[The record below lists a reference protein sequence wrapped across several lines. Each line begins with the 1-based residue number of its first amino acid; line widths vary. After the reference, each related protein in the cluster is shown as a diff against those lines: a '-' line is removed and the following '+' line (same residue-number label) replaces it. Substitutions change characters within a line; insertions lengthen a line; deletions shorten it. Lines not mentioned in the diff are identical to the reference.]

1 MAALGLYR
9 DDHDLVASDLGL
21 DHLWDVSRFCQ
32 DSRLGCNVTS
42 HHIRISSFSSNVA
55 LVVFECQEGK
65 RVAMYHQVEKY
76 DHPRIEFCRP
86 TSQIHKK
93 MENNFSIA
101 DTNFSLIGAS
111 SGSTSMCRL
120 CLQSWSGCL
129 QPFPTFFS
137 MTHIIFL
144 WFFGGR
150 GKSFCNFVSGV
161 GILQRLGKFRFQR
174 HLCSLKSPFTN
185 GI

>member
-1 MAALGLYR
+1 MAIKLQAGHLPIEQISFQPLMTALGLYH

-76 DHPRIEFCRP
+76 NHPRILSVLSAE
-86 TSQIHKK
+86 TT
-93 MENNFSIA
+93 
-101 DTNFSLIGAS
+101 DTY
-111 SGSTSMCRL
+111 
-120 CLQSWSGCL
+120 
-129 QPFPTFFS
+129 
-137 MTHIIFL
+137 
-144 WFFGGR
+144 
-150 GKSFCNFVSGV
+150 KD
-161 GILQRLGKFRFQR
+161 
-174 HLCSLKSPFTN
+174 
-185 GI
+185 

>member
-1 MAALGLYR
+1 MTALGLYH

-86 TSQIHKK
+86 TSQIHQK
-93 MENNFSIA
+93 MENNVSIA
-101 DTNFSLIGAS
+101 DTNFSLKGAS
-111 SGSTSMCRL
+111 SGGSTSMWTPLWRL

-129 QPFPTFFS
+129 RPFSVFGVHSTHIHIIAYFFS
-137 MTHIIFL
+137 IMYICNVFWAIF
-144 WFFGGR
+144 
-150 GKSFCNFVSGV
+150 
-161 GILQRLGKFRFQR
+161 
-174 HLCSLKSPFTN
+174 
-185 GI
+185 